1 MYTYQDLEKTNER
14 DKAEFAR
21 QVITNHKQ
29 TIPYKVAKDAD
40 DYMRQMN
47 TTIMKY
53 KKLLYTV
60 TGKAVPDTYS
70 ANYKLTSNFF
80 NRIITQENQFLLG
93 NGVMWQNDDTRE
105 RLGDDFEI
113 KLQRAGKWALC
124 GGVSFGFWNVDH
136 VEVFPITEFVPLWD
150 EEDGALKAG
159 VRFWQ
164 IDAKKPLR
172 ATLYELDGY
181 TEYMWKEGKESV
193 LKDKTP
199 YKLLIQKSEADGET
213 IYAFENYPTFPIV
226 PLWANDL
233 HQSELIGM
241 RDNIDAYDLIKSG
254 FCNTVDEASMIYWT
268 IQNAGG
274 MDDVDLA
281 KFIERMKTVHASVI
295 DDDGA
300 KAESHSIEAPYA
312 SREALLDR
320 LEKDIYKD
328 AMALNT
334 DTIASGATTATQ
346 IRASYEPLNNKV
358 DDYEYQVV
366 DFIQGILTLAG
377 IEDTP
382 TFTRSMMINTQEEV
396 QTVLQAS
403 QYLDTDY
410 VTTKILNLLG
420 DGDKAEEVLKNIDIE
435 GADRFMNEMNE

>member
-1 MYTYQDLEKTNER
+1 MYTYQDLLKVSER
-14 DKAEFAR
+14 NKPDFVR
-21 QVITNHKQ
+21 TVITAHKD
-29 TIPYKVAKDAD
+29 TALYRIAVHAEE
-40 DYMRQMN
+40 YMRQLN
-47 TTIMKY
+47 PTIMQY

-60 TGKAVPDTYS
+60 TGKAIPDTYS

-80 NRIITQENQFLLG
+80 NRIVTQENQFLLG
-93 NGVMWQNDDTRE
+93 NGVIWNDADTADL
-105 RLGDDFEI
+105 LGGDFDI
-113 KLQRAGKWALC
+113 KLQRAGKWALS

-136 VEVFPITEFVPLWD
+136 VEVFPVTEFAPLFD

-164 IDAKKPLR
+164 VSDDKPLR

-181 TEYMWKEGKESV
+181 TEYMWKNNTLEIISTKTAYKLHVQESV
-193 LKDKTP
+193 
-199 YKLLIQKSEADGET
+199 ADGMT
-213 IYAFENYPTFPIV
+213 IFAFENYPSFPIV

-274 MDDVDLA
+274 MDDTDLA
-281 KFIERMKTVHASVI
+281 KFVDRMRTLHASVM

-300 KAESHSIEAPYA
+300 HAESHAVEAPYA

-320 LEKDIYKD
+320 LENDIYKD

-334 DTIASGATTATQ
+334 DTIASGAITATQ

-358 DDYEYQVV
+358 DDYEYQVRS
-366 DFIQGILTLAG
+366 FINEILSLAD
-377 IEDTP
+377 IDDSP
-382 TFTRSMMINTQEEV
+382 TFTRSVIINREEEV
-396 QTVLQAS
+396 QLI
-403 QYLDTDY
+403 LDSAEFLPTEY
-410 VTTKILNLLG
+410 ITKKILSIFGDVDLADDLLG
-420 DGDKAEEVLKNIDIE
+420 KIAEERIE
-435 GADRFMNEMNE
+435 E